1 MLSIMAGFLVGMGG
15 MIYLTLGGVVGAIFF
30 SLGLTTIVIFKFN
43 LFTGKAG
50 LYADGKIS
58 FTELAGI
65 WFGNYVGAIFAAV
78 GSSMLPQ
85 AEKIRAS
92 AQAIMEL
99 RNGNPPL
106 VNFAL
111 GAMCGLLMYVAV
123 QGFAKTGSYIFLI
136 APVAFFI
143 LCGYNHCVAD
153 MFYATLGTTY
163 IRELEPLIYTTFG
176 NLLGANVIPLINQA
190 YGREG

>member
-15 MIYLTLGGVVGAIFF
+15 MIYLTLGGVAGAIFF
-30 SLGLTTIVIFKFN
+30 SLGLTVIVIFKFN

-78 GSSMLPQ
+78 GASMLPQ
-85 AEKIRAS
+85 VEKIRAS

-123 QGFAKTGSYIFLI
+123 
-136 APVAFFI
+136 
-143 LCGYNHCVAD
+143 
-153 MFYATLGTTY
+153 
-163 IRELEPLIYTTFG
+163 
-176 NLLGANVIPLINQA
+176 
-190 YGREG
+190 